1 MKIDVCFLGRPEV
14 RIDGVSVNL
23 EQKKFWALLLYV
35 LYNGSA
41 TRDEL
46 AEFLWCDYAEE
57 SARRNLRNS
66 LYMLKAAIGANVL
79 ETKGHSVVR
88 VSPKAIVQKD
98 IDVFIMEDNDV
109 QMLSLKSYIFLDHF
123 YIRSCPEFDAWVS
136 GIRSAYEKLAI
147 RKFINALRRSISKHA
162 AQQIEDC
169 AQHILAIDPYNEEAG
184 RALMR
189 VYIAREE
196 WNAASAFYRELEHRI
211 EEELGVAPEAETRKL
226 YEDIG
231 NLKKATQAMLSTRGT
246 KIYHPG
252 AVGSLDH
259 EYQAF
264 LQGANCHHCILT
276 GNIGMGKSETIE
288 QFLESRKIRDLIELD
303 FQFSDRGLMYYGAER
318 LSEKL
323 QKINDE
329 EEIKPIGQN
338 AIALHY
344 IKVLE
349 RLLEQMRRSGK
360 RCVAVLRN
368 IEALDKASADI
379 LASCFFG
386 KAPEAVWIIGEYCPS
401 FETQPSMVE
410 RLCSLPATRRIDFP
424 LLSSEE
430 GEKYLY
436 DKITSHHRKDE
447 VIRKGVNFAG
457 GNLLLL
463 REYIHNLEMGCDDPE
478 VLSQKG
484 TRILNQLISSL
495 SPEEHSLVELLAV
508 LGRAEV
514 EDVAAISQE
523 TTTSVI
529 RSMSGLF
536 QRGWVCEKKEGQHL
550 LLHLRFGLLRKQ
562 MQSKMPEFKAQA
574 LHRLSAEYFEKKLNE
589 NSQDLYYLTQVKDH
603 YSQTFHLQ
611 KKIYYS
617 IKHLEYVLDYYDE
630 FFPTI
635 TDEGLLHGEDISMS
649 RKEIY
654 QAFHKY
660 NEYLIEAE
668 DRIPPDLFYE
678 MRIKLDFLEGR
689 ARIRNGEREKGVV
702 LIYRMIELAK
712 KLGRDDILMKGYVE
726 VLCYTVRA
734 ENFTLMEKYIG
745 LAYRIKEFQGYE
757 REHGIILRLQGYLM
771 FMREK
776 YEDAERY
783 LKQSVQIF
791 EQPKLLGTNFFNL
804 AAAYDYLAINSRM
817 QEKYDEALEYIHR
830 AISICTEKEVQ
841 KSLDVFYADC
851 GYILFLKKDYD
862 RAEKYFLQSIE
873 LYERFETYWLR
884 SVAESGL
891 SMIYALQGNRKLAL
905 EHFRQA
911 EVFSQKERAMEEIE
925 MLQQARELLRQTNVL

>member
-1 MKIDVCFLGRPEV
+1 
-14 RIDGVSVNL
+14 
-23 EQKKFWALLLYV
+23 
-35 LYNGSA
+35 
-41 TRDEL
+41 
-46 AEFLWCDYAEE
+46 
-57 SARRNLRNS
+57 
-66 LYMLKAAIGANVL
+66 
-79 ETKGHSVVR
+79 
-88 VSPKAIVQKD
+88 
-98 IDVFIMEDNDV
+98 
-109 QMLSLKSYIFLDHF
+109 
-123 YIRSCPEFDAWVS
+123 
-136 GIRSAYEKLAI
+136 
-147 RKFINALRRSISKHA
+147 
-162 AQQIEDC
+162 
-169 AQHILAIDPYNEEAG
+169 
-184 RALMR
+184 
-189 VYIAREE
+189 
-196 WNAASAFYRELEHRI
+196 
-211 EEELGVAPEAETRKL
+211 
-226 YEDIG
+226 
-231 NLKKATQAMLSTRGT
+231 
-246 KIYHPG
+246 
-252 AVGSLDH
+252 
-259 EYQAF
+259 
-264 LQGANCHHCILT
+264 
-276 GNIGMGKSETIE
+276 
-288 QFLESRKIRDLIELD
+288 
-303 FQFSDRGLMYYGAER
+303 
-318 LSEKL
+318 
-323 QKINDE
+323 
-329 EEIKPIGQN
+329 
-338 AIALHY
+338 
-344 IKVLE
+344 
-349 RLLEQMRRSGK
+349 
-360 RCVAVLRN
+360 
-368 IEALDKASADI
+368 
-379 LASCFFG
+379 
-386 KAPEAVWIIGEYCPS
+386 
-401 FETQPSMVE
+401 
-410 RLCSLPATRRIDFP
+410 
-424 LLSSEE
+424 
-430 GEKYLY
+430 
-436 DKITSHHRKDE
+436 
-447 VIRKGVNFAG
+447 
-457 GNLLLL
+457 
-463 REYIHNLEMGCDDPE
+463 
-478 VLSQKG
+478 
-484 TRILNQLISSL
+484 
-495 SPEEHSLVELLAV
+495 
-508 LGRAEV
+508 
-514 EDVAAISQE
+514 
-523 TTTSVI
+523 
-529 RSMSGLF
+529 MSGLF

-562 MQSKMPEFKAQA
+562 MQNKMPEFKAQA

-589 NSQDLYYLTQVKDH
+589 NSQDLYYLTQVKDQ

-635 TDEGLLHGEDISMS
+635 TDEGLLHGENIPMS
-649 RKEIY
+649 RREIY
-654 QAFHKY
+654 QAFQKY

-734 ENFTLMEKYIG
+734 ENFSLMEKYIG

-783 LKQSVQIF
+783 LKQSVEIF

-925 MLQQARELLRQTNVL
+925 MLQQARELLRQANVL